1 MNAVSNMNQQESIT
15 KAEENIDK
23 AEESIKEV
31 KKELISRE
39 AAETSALAEK
49 SKLLSEILEK
59 YSGRP

>member
-49 SKLLSEILEK
+49 SKLM
-59 YSGRP
+59 